1 MDGKPDFR
9 YEKSALGHA
18 ACLLTIFLLVGWIVH
33 VVPLPA
39 DGEVGGRDWE
49 RWLTASTR
57 IFGLAVLTFWLASF
71 VALAIK
77 GGVFRVVI
85 QDGRLRVQSPFRLFG
100 TSFDLALPEI
110 QRLVRREQ
118 AEGPILYEIHTHAGG
133 VVLLPYSGFG
143 FMPYHVA
150 NAVFATLHRL
160 HPEIPIEWQ
169 PWGGRE
175 HRRSAE
181 ANRPGKAHSA

>member
-18 ACLLTIFLLVGWIVH
+18 AYLLTIFLLVGWIAH
-33 VVPLPA
+33 VAPPPA

-49 RWLTASTR
+49 RGLGACAL
-57 IFGLAVLTFWLASF
+57 IFRLAVLTFWLASF
-71 VALAIK
+71 VALAIR

-85 QDGRLRVQSPFRLFG
+85 QDDRLRVQSPFPLFG
-100 TSFDLALPEI
+100 TTFDLALPEI

-118 AEGPILYEIHTHAGG
+118 SEGPILYEIHTHAGG
-133 VVLLPYSGFG
+133 VVMLPYSGFG

-150 NAVFATLHRL
+150 DAVFANLHRL
-160 HPEIPIEWQ
+160 HPEIPIEWR

-175 HRRSAE
+175 H
-181 ANRPGKAHSA
+181 